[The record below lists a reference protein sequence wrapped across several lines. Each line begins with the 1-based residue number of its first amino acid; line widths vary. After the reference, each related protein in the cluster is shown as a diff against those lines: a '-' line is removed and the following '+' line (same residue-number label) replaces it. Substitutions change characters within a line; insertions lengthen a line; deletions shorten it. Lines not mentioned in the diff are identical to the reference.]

1 MPFSPLSAPISRRSL
16 FRGGLGLGATALVG
30 IPILSACGSDS
41 TSPGDGS
48 VSAQTGWV
56 PTVEQAGTYIAASNG
71 YFASRGV
78 DVNILAG
85 GPNTAVDTVVVSGKA
100 ALGNGYADAVAEMIN
115 NGADVKIIAT
125 RFQRSPFCVY
135 SLRDKALTE
144 PKQMVG
150 KKIGVAAQNEAP
162 FRVLCAIN
170 NIDVDDLDIVPVQF
184 DPAPTAN
191 GEVDAQV
198 GFLIDQ
204 PATLRAQ
211 GRDVHTMLFSDFGYQ
226 AFSSVWFATTET
238 IENRSDM
245 LVSFLGGERQ
255 GWQENLKDPALGARL
270 AVEVYGKNTGL
281 DLAQQTLASE
291 SIEAL
296 MVSPE
301 VPAADL
307 LTMTDAQIAGNIATL
322 KSAGI
327 DISADQ
333 LFDTSIVARL

>member
-1 MPFSPLSAPISRRSL
+1 MSTSPLSAPISRRSL
-16 FRGGLGLGATALVG
+16 FRAGLGVGATALVG
-30 IPILSACGSDS
+30 IPILAACGSDS
-41 TSPGDGS
+41 AASDDGT

-56 PTVEQAGTYIAASNG
+56 PTVEQAGTYVAATNG
-71 YFASRGV
+71 YFTSRGINV
-78 DVNILAG
+78 DILAG

-100 ALGNGYADAVAEMIN
+100 ALGNGNADAVAEMIT
-115 NGADVKIIAT
+115 NGADVKVIGS

-135 SLRDKALTE
+135 SLSDKAVTD
-144 PKQMVG
+144 PTQMVG

-170 NIDVDDLDIVPVQF
+170 NVDVDDLTIVPVQF

-211 GRDVHTMLFSDFGYQ
+211 GLDVNTILFSDFGYNV
-226 AFSSVWFATTET
+226 FSSVWFATTET
-238 IENRSDM
+238 IETRPDM

-270 AVEVYGKNTGL
+270 AVDVYGKNTGL
-281 DLAQQTLASE
+281 DLAQQTLASQ
-291 SIEAL
+291 SIESL
-296 MVSPE
+296 MVTPE
-301 VPAADL
+301 VPAADI
-307 LTMTDAQIAGNIATL
+307 LTMTDAQISSNIATL
-322 KSAGI
+322 KSVGL
-327 DISADQ
+327 DISAEQ
-333 LFDTSIVARL
+333 LFDTSILAQL